1 MIKFALR
8 PNLIYPLQLI
18 IWSFI
23 RSVERE
29 LIGQFFSF
37 KVNLT
42 FLPLMF
48 FGEFLFGGIIFLY
61 QNQYLKKKKK
71 RDEDTTAINF
81 MSIELIDNSETIMN
95 ARDKDYKIVFLIIIK
110 AFFDFVEF
118 VLSVEILPK
127 FLNTSDSIENRLN
140 GILII
145 LQALFYSYI
154 LSLPILKH
162 HAFSLKIIS
171 ICLAINHYCIYFSGY

>member
-61 QNQYLKKKKK
+61 QNQYLKKKEKK
-71 RDEDTTAINF
+71 R
-81 MSIELIDNSETIMN
+81 
-95 ARDKDYKIVFLIIIK
+95 
-110 AFFDFVEF
+110 
-118 VLSVEILPK
+118 
-127 FLNTSDSIENRLN
+127 
-140 GILII
+140 
-145 LQALFYSYI
+145 
-154 LSLPILKH
+154 
-162 HAFSLKIIS
+162 
-171 ICLAINHYCIYFSGY
+171 